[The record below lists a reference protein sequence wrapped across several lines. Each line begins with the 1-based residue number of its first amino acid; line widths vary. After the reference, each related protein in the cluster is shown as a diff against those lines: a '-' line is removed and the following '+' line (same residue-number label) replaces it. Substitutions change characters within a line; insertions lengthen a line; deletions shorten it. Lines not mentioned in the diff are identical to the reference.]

1 VEGARARVAEFL
13 GCGREEVYFT
23 SGGTES
29 NNLAITGTARKHR
42 RGHLITSRIEHPSV
56 LNPVKQLESEGFEVT
71 RVGTDREGRVLVEE
85 IERAL
90 RKDTVLITVM
100 HSNNETGVLQA
111 VHEISALARA
121 RGIPF
126 HTDAAQSLGKVPV
139 HAPDFDMLSVV
150 PHKFYGPKGTGALY
164 VRRSME
170 PRPILFGAGHEGGM
184 RPGTENVPG
193 IVGMGRTCGL
203 AAAELSGRASRLAAL
218 KKLLLGEL
226 LKAVEGLRVN
236 GHETMSLPST
246 LNVLIPGVDAVE
258 LTWALRDKVA
268 VSSGSACHAGV
279 KSPSPVLKAMGLSDD
294 EAMSSLRLSL
304 GKDNTEDEIRDAA
317 RLLSEACRLLGRA
330 R

>member
-1 VEGARARVAEFL
+1 
-13 GCGREEVYFT
+13 
-23 SGGTES
+23 
-29 NNLAITGTARKHR
+29 
-42 RGHLITSRIEHPSV
+42 
-56 LNPVKQLESEGFEVT
+56 
-71 RVGTDREGRVLVEE
+71 
-85 IERAL
+85 
-90 RKDTVLITVM
+90 
-100 HSNNETGVLQA
+100 
-111 VHEISALARA
+111 
-121 RGIPF
+121 
-126 HTDAAQSLGKVPV
+126 
-139 HAPDFDMLSVV
+139 
-150 PHKFYGPKGTGALY
+150 
-164 VRRSME
+164 
-170 PRPILFGAGHEGGM
+170 M

-203 AAAELSGRASRLAAL
+203 AAAELSGRAPRLAAL